1 MAKKQ
6 ISFRLDAITCEQLAG
21 LAAAT
26 DQSQADILEQAVA
39 LAAELQSATGLH
51 SRAICRAAEG
61 TDRKICR
68 AVMRGI
74 FHATIAP
81 SGPARPCRPSIVNSG
96 FNTPSLMQGASE
108 GFQGNFR

>member
-39 LAAELQSATGLH
+39 LAAELQSATGRPDEKQRTAYILE
-51 SRAICRAAEG
+51 RYAGQLRERIEKYAA
-61 TDRKICR
+61 
-68 AVMRGI
+68 
-74 FHATIAP
+74 
-81 SGPARPCRPSIVNSG
+81 
-96 FNTPSLMQGASE
+96 Q
-108 GFQGNFR
+108 